1 MRRDLVCLLFL
12 PRENL
17 LRLPPIAPNTEMPV
31 TGGTGD
37 SGRLKVKE
45 HV

>member
-1 MRRDLVCLLFL
+1 MRIDPVCLLFL

-31 TGGTGD
+31 TGCTWG
-37 SGRLKVKE
+37 SGGLKVKE
-45 HV
+45 QV